1 MIPVWKQI
9 YDFYRDECIKGKGAK
24 SYSKI
29 QDFVEAVLGKDYIE
43 ILVGGKQNA
52 TINRIYNGETKATTV
67 EVFAKKLIEDHA
79 TYCNSICR
87 KTIFEH
93 WKALLSASIKRNIKV
108 KIGSN
113 IVEKLDVNIEI
124 EKFIKDNLMKMLEDE
139 NGEEKVMTAISLIA
153 STYYYWWDNRIE
165 NSIKEEMVI
174 ENLKEVIFPDLQ
186 NDPEWNEKVE
196 KIRKREEK
204 KALELLNKPE
214 NSLTDDDIRE
224 IETQIVY
231 NDAVSNEVKGW
242 AEYILYNVC
251 RHEDINTAK
260 KMLKASYNH
269 GCDRAKE
276 EWKRYQ
282 EHALFYS
289 YEHSGDTSEGIYFIN
304 TENLYTKIIEDTAPL
319 GWKKYLLKDDKEIL
333 SLADEARSIRYFL
346 LDENE
351 KKNFKDLLH
360 LLEQFRD
367 EKDNKDIHIYIRIKM
382 ECYSHLIDTA
392 EQHLNGK
399 VIPVHIIDDN
409 KIIAQNLLFQH
420 PLFYPIRFLRK
431 QDNVKSHF
439 NIIVIGNAKNISCLI
454 RQVYCLSN
462 FQDIIKTKIWVMV
475 DADELKQELSV
486 DCQTLIDNKAFEII
500 NINLESNAIF
510 DELEKL
516 ELYGKNQ
523 YCYFIIDKGKDEDN
537 LALSIHLREWIT
549 RKNVKKWAKKYSD
562 SDYNKKVEI
571 REIEMPVIAFKCEDP
586 NISFLART
594 MVVQQEVQGDRWY
607 NNYNLLPYGGVNERY
622 EWNRITYQ
630 IGDRA
635 EKCSNVLEKIAVEIH
650 MSYMKYSDKSNR
662 EKLQTY
668 YMWQYNMDSSRAQAL
683 SFPYRLFQ
691 MQALTLNREDN
702 KLIPTFWNITEENVY
717 NEFSCR
723 KFADI
728 LKTISIHDGVIPKV
742 AKWEHE
748 RWVRYMQINGWSISA
763 IEEMIAYM
771 KAGNPGH
778 QLFIGRMH
786 PCMCD
791 FDNQAGIKSKLEDI
805 FEIKK
810 DFKENDI
817 DSIKFTKE
825 LLKCIKIK
833 EIEEE
838 RAVSVEKTGI

>member
-93 WKALLSASIKRNIKV
+93 WKALLSASIKRNIKE

-351 KKNFKDLLH
+351 KKNF
-360 LLEQFRD
+360 
-367 EKDNKDIHIYIRIKM
+367 
-382 ECYSHLIDTA
+382 
-392 EQHLNGK
+392 NGK
-399 VIPVHIIDDN
+399 SDIEAIW
-409 KIIAQNLLFQH
+409 KRYAQLNSVQRFTTESVAKQNSMELLG
-420 PLFYPIRFLRK
+420 
-431 QDNVKSHF
+431 V
-439 NIIVIGNAKNISCLI
+439 
-454 RQVYCLSN
+454 
-462 FQDIIKTKIWVMV
+462 
-475 DADELKQELSV
+475 
-486 DCQTLIDNKAFEII
+486 
-500 NINLESNAIF
+500 NINLVNVSILNDVPSKYYVGLANTTVSEDDALQSLVDPAHKMTIHDKEQLFRMANAAVKEGANFITFPEFFIPIVWLKDLTRFSQKNNVSIIAGLRYIRNANRAFNCTTIIQPCNNNGFVNTIALFREKNFYAPEEKDCLYKLGYRISNPERPLYYVICSNGIRYSTILCFEFTDIYSRASLKSKVDALFVPQLNKDTNYFSSIVESTSRDLHCLIVQANTS
-510 DELEKL
+510 K
-516 ELYGKNQ
+516 YGDSRVTGP
-523 YCYFIIDKGKDEDN
+523 YDT
-537 LALSIHLREWIT
+537 IH
-549 RKNVKKWAKKYSD
+549 KNV
-562 SDYNKKVEI
+562 
-571 REIEMPVIAFKCEDP
+571 
-586 NISFLART
+586 
-594 MVVQQEVQGDRWY
+594 VQIK
-607 NNYNLLPYGGVNERY
+607 GGVNDVVIIGELEFEQIRNARQLY
-622 EWNRITYQ
+622 EANHKKTQFYCF
-630 IGDRA
+630 DCKKVKKA
-635 EKCSNVLEKIAVEIH
+635 
-650 MSYMKYSDKSNR
+650 KSPNFF
-662 EKLQTY
+662 KVCNNCPHQVKK
-668 YMWQYNMDSSRAQAL
+668 QA
-683 SFPYRLFQ
+683 
-691 MQALTLNREDN
+691 
-702 KLIPTFWNITEENVY
+702 
-717 NEFSCR
+717 
-723 KFADI
+723 
-728 LKTISIHDGVIPKV
+728 
-742 AKWEHE
+742 
-748 RWVRYMQINGWSISA
+748 
-763 IEEMIAYM
+763 
-771 KAGNPGH
+771 
-778 QLFIGRMH
+778 
-786 PCMCD
+786 
-791 FDNQAGIKSKLEDI
+791 IKDVPAN
-805 FEIKK
+805 FE
-810 DFKENDI
+810 
-817 DSIKFTKE
+817 
-825 LLKCIKIK
+825 
-833 EIEEE
+833 
-838 RAVSVEKTGI
+838 